1 MLRADWLGSIRK
13 SDSRLRGLA
22 NDPSSNL
29 VGCITGTSLGLVPF
43 TRPALGARHERRRNR
58 AKQDGTLRQL
68 VAR

>member
-1 MLRADWLGSIRK
+1 MASSIGEVSGPRAPAVLRMIT
-13 SDSRLRGLA
+13 
-22 NDPSSNL
+22 SSNL